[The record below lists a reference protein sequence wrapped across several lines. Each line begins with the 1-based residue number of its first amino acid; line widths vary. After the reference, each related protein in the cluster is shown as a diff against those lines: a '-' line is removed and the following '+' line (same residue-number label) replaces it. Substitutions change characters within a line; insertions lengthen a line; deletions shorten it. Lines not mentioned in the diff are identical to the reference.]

1 MNDTRNSMR
10 QLIRIF
16 QVMSFLAFCSNAIAQ
31 QPPTTSTPLAR
42 VIVKFKDDSIFLRQA
57 AGLQRSQSLSTRLG
71 VSIRQGHEIAK
82 GHQVLTAKG
91 MTSKQLADQLSKL
104 DEVEFAEPDELKKIN
119 AFTNDPVFSKQ
130 WYLQNTQASAS
141 NFTAA
146 WELST
151 GSRQTVVAV
160 LDTGI
165 TDHPDL
171 RNKLVPGY
179 NFISD
184 PVLAMNGIGR
194 SADPSD
200 PGDFIDANVRNDPN
214 FVSACGSE
222 NLAYDTDSSW
232 HGTQVAGLIAAQ
244 TNNAYGMAGAGWGL
258 RILPIRALGKCGG
271 RDSDILAAML
281 WAAGIPVPGVPNNP
295 YPARVINLSLGSTS
309 LCTKSYTAVLAQ
321 LSGKALVVAAA
332 GNDGGPVSAP
342 ANCPGVLGVAGLR
355 NQGDKVGYSS
365 YGKEVGI
372 SAPAGNCINTAA
384 FQPCLFPMYTT
395 TNSGLK
401 GPVRPAMTDEFN
413 YTVGTS
419 FSTPLVAAAA
429 ALMVDLNPA
438 LTPAETMAKIKVAA
452 KPFVQVP
459 DHQVCESTND
469 LSPCNCTIAICGS
482 GMLDALAA
490 LRLALPQALAVPETG
505 WWWNSSE
512 SGSGYSIEI
521 RGNRLFMATF
531 SYAPDGR
538 AVWHVA
544 AGNLSP
550 NGRFVGD
557 LTEYA
562 GGQTLGGPYQAVQ
575 VKGSTTPMQLECETP
590 VTCTLSMGDR
600 RVDITRFRFEAPE
613 QTAKSPETGWWWNA
627 DESGRGFFIEMQG
640 NTLFLAGYMYDSAG
654 HAVWYIASG
663 AAADLSLETSWSEY
677 AYGQTLTG
685 PYQAAQ
691 LKSNAVGLLNLV
703 FSSPQKAVLKLPG
716 EGAVALKRFEF

>member
-1 MNDTRNSMR
+1 MR
-10 QLIRIF
+10 QLIGIF
-16 QVMSFLAFCSNAIAQ
+16 QVVSFLVFCSQALAQLPPAIS
-31 QPPTTSTPLAR
+31 PPVAR
-42 VIVKFKDDSIFLRQA
+42 VIVKFKDDGNFLRQA
-57 AGLQRSQSLSTRLG
+57 AGLQHSQSLSTRLG
-71 VSIRQGHEIAK
+71 LNITMGHEIAK

-91 MTSKQLADQLSKL
+91 MTSEQLADQLSQL
-104 DEVEFAEPDELKKIN
+104 EEVEFAEPDALRKIN
-119 AFTNDPVFSKQ
+119 ALPNDPLFPKQ
-130 WYLQNTQASAS
+130 WYLQNKQVSAS
-141 NFTAA
+141 NFSGA
-146 WELST
+146 WELGT
-151 GSRQTVVAV
+151 GTRQTVVAV

-184 PVLAMNGIGR
+184 PVLAMNGTGR
-194 SADPSD
+194 SANPSD
-200 PGDFIDANVRNDPN
+200 PGDYIDANVRNDPA
-214 FVSACGSE
+214 FVRACGAE
-222 NLAYDTDSSW
+222 NLTYDTESSW

-271 RDSDILAAML
+271 RDSDIQAAML

-295 YPARVINLSLGSTS
+295 YPARIINLSLGSS
-309 LCTKSYTAVLAQ
+309 SPCTRSYTSVLAQ

-332 GNDGGPVSAP
+332 GNEGGPVGAP

-372 SAPAGNCINTAA
+372 SAPAGNCINTSAL
-384 FQPCLFPMYTT
+384 QPCLFPMYAT

-401 GPVRPAMTDEFN
+401 GPVGPALTDEFN

-419 FSTPLVAAAA
+419 FSTPLVSAAA

-459 DHQVCESTND
+459 DRQVCARTND

-490 LRLALPQALAVPETG
+490 MRLATPQALAVPETG
-505 WWWNSSE
+505 WWWNANE
-512 SGSGYSIEI
+512 SGSGYSVEI
-521 RGNRLFMATF
+521 QGNRLFMAAF

-544 AGNLSP
+544 AGNLSAD
-550 NGRFVGD
+550 GRFVGD
-557 LTEYA
+557 FTEYE
-562 GGQTLGGPYQAVQ
+562 GGQTLGGPYQAAQ
-575 VKGSTTPMQLECETP
+575 VKGSLTPMQLECDTP
-590 VTCTLSMGDR
+590 VQCTLSLGNR
-600 RVDITRFRFEAPE
+600 RVDITRFNYDAAE
-613 QTAKSPETGWWWNA
+613 QPAKAPETGWWWNA

-640 NTLFLAGYMYDSAG
+640 STLFIAGYMYDSAG
-654 HAVWYIASG
+654 NAVWYIASG
-663 AAADLSLETSWSEY
+663 TAADLSLETSWSEY

-685 PYQAAQ
+685 SYQAAQ
-691 LKSNAVGLLNLV
+691 LINNAVGPLELV
-703 FSSPQKAVLKLPG
+703 FTTPQTAVMTLPG
-716 EGAVALKRFEF
+716 GKAVALQRFEF